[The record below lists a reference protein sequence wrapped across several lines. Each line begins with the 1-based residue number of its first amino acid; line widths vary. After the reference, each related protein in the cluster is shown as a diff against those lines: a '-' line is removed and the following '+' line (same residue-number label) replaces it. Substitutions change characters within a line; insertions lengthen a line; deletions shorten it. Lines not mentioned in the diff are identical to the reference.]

1 MSAVN
6 VALKDANKAVPKPQQ
21 AVVQL
26 TAQQVV
32 DEINRRGA
40 EIVRLQRENAQ
51 LWAACKLALP
61 FLKNRDSADALRAAL
76 RLAKGEPHD

>member
-6 VALKDANKAVPKPQQ
+6 VALQDANKAAAKPQQ
-21 AVVQL
+21 TVVQL

-40 EIVRLQRENAQ
+40 EIVRLQRENAH

-61 FLKNRDSADALRAAL
+61 YLKSRDTAEAVRSAL
-76 RLAKGEPHD
+76 RLAKGEVDE